1 MKGLARGL
9 VLKQMHK
16 VTRRYLFFSAQ
27 CYQAHCL
34 DVFSEDEMRQNKK
47 ALGLSHVC
55 LSQVTGL
62 ASYRSSWDFKTGS
75 DVKIT

>member
-1 MKGLARGL
+1 
-9 VLKQMHK
+9 
-16 VTRRYLFFSAQ
+16 
-27 CYQAHCL
+27 
-34 DVFSEDEMRQNKK
+34 MRQNKK